1 MGFAKKNNS
10 CKKSEGFCNGGKE
23 NAMKKKTGNVKKIV
37 LSLIVASMI
46 LSVQEIPV
54 LAETETKTADVQE
67 ESGRPSP
74 SNPVHHCTGLNDGT
88 DTTDW
93 SYVYFGSYPQEEV
106 LKEELTEDIAAA
118 SYDANGDA
126 WVDGTKY
133 RRISKRDTNH
143 GDYFG
148 DETYRYFKWKRI
160 KWRVLKNDGNELFVM
175 ADQGLDCKNYND
187 TKDSVT
193 WENCTLRNWLNSDFY
208 NTAFSGNEQD
218 AIVEQTVVNEDNHFY
233 NVNGGNNTR
242 DKVFLFSIS
251 EMMNSGYGFCGNDKT
266 RSVSRQVKASN
277 YAYARGAD
285 VYSDVHLGGDP
296 KGVWWLRTPGFGQEG
311 ASGVSYFGNVLWG
324 GAEVNCPSY
333 AIVPGLYINMSSK
346 FWYTSDDGSSGEA
359 GGETGNEKAVVSH
372 FQIEAFKDAYM
383 GKETIIS
390 GTLDFSDDAAASE
403 AVLEEEIS
411 AVKWESS
418 APEIISSA
426 EIGCSG
432 ILETDKRSAAL
443 QMAVVPK
450 KTGTVI
456 VRGTTSNGLTASC
469 EITVRKPEGTGGNDG
484 TLPLNPVHH
493 CTKRDD
499 GTDATEWSYVYF
511 GSYPQ
516 TEVTRRELT
525 EAVTGASYNADGDAW
540 VNGAKY
546 RRISKKDVND
556 EAYFGNE
563 SYRYFKWEKIRWRVM
578 KNDGH
583 TLFVVA
589 DQGLDCKDYNEEYT
603 SVIWENCTLRDWL
616 NHDFYD
622 MAFSQSEQSA
632 VVEQTVANE
641 RNPYFGT
648 GGGNDTKDKVF
659 LLSFSE
665 ALNPEYGFC
674 EDYSIY
680 SVSRRMMASDYARI
694 RGACSYGDS
703 VTNGKASCY
712 WWLRTS
718 GGGTDSAALVIYCGY
733 LQRRGVFV
741 NTHNNACVPA
751 LHINLSSDSWSL
763 EDSGTNPDPGA
774 GIQKPAAGND
784 SGVQTETE
792 KNPEKIILKPTSVNG
807 RLKAKSKGFLVSW
820 KKRKSV
826 TGYQIQYSVSRKFT
840 KKTTKLKNVKG
851 ASKTKLTVKKLKARK
866 KYYVRVRTYKIVKGT
881 THYSEWSKSKSV
893 TTKR

>member
-1 MGFAKKNNS
+1 M
-10 CKKSEGFCNGGKE
+10 
-23 NAMKKKTGNVKKIV
+23 
-37 LSLIVASMI
+37 
-46 LSVQEIPV
+46 
-54 LAETETKTADVQE
+54 
-67 ESGRPSP
+67 
-74 SNPVHHCTGLNDGT
+74 
-88 DTTDW
+88 
-93 SYVYFGSYPQEEV
+93 
-106 LKEELTEDIAAA
+106 
-118 SYDANGDA
+118 
-126 WVDGTKY
+126 
-133 RRISKRDTNH
+133 
-143 GDYFG
+143 
-148 DETYRYFKWKRI
+148 
-160 KWRVLKNDGNELFVM
+160 
-175 ADQGLDCKNYND
+175 
-187 TKDSVT
+187 
-193 WENCTLRNWLNSDFY
+193 
-208 NTAFSGNEQD
+208 
-218 AIVEQTVVNEDNHFY
+218 
-233 NVNGGNNTR
+233 
-242 DKVFLFSIS
+242 
-251 EMMNSGYGFCGNDKT
+251 
-266 RSVSRQVKASN
+266 
-277 YAYARGAD
+277 
-285 VYSDVHLGGDP
+285 
-296 KGVWWLRTPGFGQEG
+296 
-311 ASGVSYFGNVLWG
+311 
-324 GAEVNCPSY
+324 NCPSY

-383 GKETIIS
+383 GKEAIIS

-403 AVLEEEIS
+403 AVLEEELS

-432 ILETDKRSAAL
+432 ILETDKRSAVL

-632 VVEQTVANE
+632 VVEQIVANE

-648 GGGNDTKDKVF
+648 GGETIRKIKCFFF
-659 LLSFSE
+659 LF
-665 ALNPEYGFC
+665 
-674 EDYSIY
+674 
-680 SVSRRMMASDYARI
+680 
-694 RGACSYGDS
+694 
-703 VTNGKASCY
+703 
-712 WWLRTS
+712 
-718 GGGTDSAALVIYCGY
+718 
-733 LQRRGVFV
+733 
-741 NTHNNACVPA
+741 
-751 LHINLSSDSWSL
+751 
-763 EDSGTNPDPGA
+763 
-774 GIQKPAAGND
+774 QK
-784 SGVQTETE
+784 
-792 KNPEKIILKPTSVNG
+792 
-807 RLKAKSKGFLVSW
+807 R
-820 KKRKSV
+820 
-826 TGYQIQYSVSRKFT
+826 
-840 KKTTKLKNVKG
+840 
-851 ASKTKLTVKKLKARK
+851 
-866 KYYVRVRTYKIVKGT
+866 
-881 THYSEWSKSKSV
+881 
-893 TTKR
+893 